1 MTHPN
6 CYVDCKDTKIN
17 SQNNYS
23 HEKYFL
29 ILIFCG
35 ADCYILC
42 LSYVYSMF
50 IVYLSYIYSML

>member
-29 ILIFCG
+29 HRIIFHKLTQ
-35 ADCYILC
+35 IN
-42 LSYVYSMF
+42 
-50 IVYLSYIYSML
+50 